1 MGAPTGRGYQDAPS
15 PPPPNPFHLPRPEGL
30 SPGGSG
36 AGAGE
41 RKGVVYAMR
50 GAGRRETRSGEPG
63 EPEKCRAPCRSP
75 PHPPWSPR
83 ERENSLKRAGAR
95 PRVGGRRRP
104 RSPGR
109 PASAAGPRPWP
120 ARRLCAPAAEPL
132 PATPR
137 APAAS
142 VARLRRD
149 GGGGVGASRAG
160 RGGAAP
166 PGLPRDGRALGAGNE
181 EAAGGGSG
189 GGAAAGTRARLP
201 PGGLG
206 EPPRARPLALPGRA
220 KSSRRAS
227 LPRSWPHWSALRPP
241 PGRSAP
247 HAQIHLLRRAV
258 RRSPAAGTRAGSRP
272 TRTCCSRLPGSP
284 AATHSHLAREG
295 AAGKGTRWSREGTDP
310 VRRIRAGAPRR
321 RAP

>member
-1 MGAPTGRGYQDAPS
+1 MGAPTGRGCQDAPS
-15 PPPPNPFHLPRPEGL
+15 PPPPNHLPRPEAL
-30 SPGGSG
+30 SPGSSG

-41 RKGVVYAMR
+41 RKGVVYATK
-50 GAGRRETRSGEPG
+50 GAGEKTRSGEPG
-63 EPEKCRAPCRSP
+63 GPQKYRAPRRSP

-83 ERENSLKRAGAR
+83 ERENSLKRAGTR
-95 PRVGGRRRP
+95 PRVGGGRRP
-104 RSPGR
+104 RAPGR
-109 PASAAGPRPWP
+109 PASAEGPQPSP

-132 PATPR
+132 PAVPR

-160 RGGAAP
+160 RGGVAP
-166 PGLPRDGRALGAGNE
+166 PRLPRDGRALGAGNE

-206 EPPRARPLALPGRA
+206 EPPRARPLALPGPG

-227 LPRSWPHWSALRPP
+227 LPRSWPRSSALRPP

-247 HAQIHLLRRAV
+247 HAQIHLLRRTG
-258 RRSPAAGTRAGSRP
+258 RCIPAAGTRAGCRP
-272 TRTCCSRLPGSP
+272 TRTCCWRLPGSP
-284 AATHSHLAREG
+284 AATHPHPGREG
-295 AAGKGTRWSREGTDP
+295 AAGKETRWSGEGTDP
-310 VRRIRAGAPRR
+310 VPRIRAGAPRR